1 MKSEARDDHFVQSVI
16 RTLNILE
23 LLNDRGEL
31 GLGEISSSLSLDK
44 STVYRLLA
52 TLRHRGYV
60 RQASQYGSYANT
72 LKLFEMGNIEADR
85 LGFKRMAQ
93 PYLQSLALQTR
104 ETVNL
109 AILSGVYVMYIDKFE
124 SPEAIRVGYGVGK
137 RIPAYATG
145 LGKAI
150 LAYLPEER
158 VRELFGT
165 TPFIRFTPNTICSLD
180 DLQQQLRSIKTKGY
194 ATDSEEYAKDY
205 ACVAAPVRSS
215 GGEALAALSV
225 AFPRYRYRKGG
236 SEERRFLHLV
246 VSAADSLSAD
256 LGIMKTYSAQN
267 EVAHTQARSKEA
279 VHSTEE
285 ANP

>member
-1 MKSEARDDHFVQSVI
+1 MKSEARDDHYVQSVI

-23 LLNDRGEL
+23 LLNDRGEM

-180 DLQQQLRSIKTKGY
+180 DLQQQLRNIKTKGY

-205 ACVAAPVRSS
+205 ACVAAPVRSP

-236 SEERRFLHLV
+236 SEEKRFLHLV

-256 LGIMKTYSAQN
+256 LGIMKTYSARN
-267 EVAHTQARSKEA
+267 EVAHRQARSKEA
-279 VHSTEE
+279 AHSTEE